1 MTSIVLI
8 GMAAA
13 GKTTVARALA
23 ALSGWAMVDTDAL
36 LEAWWGVPLQA
47 IRDHLGLEG
56 FLDAEAEGILRL
68 SVRRAIIATGGSVVY
83 REKAMRHLAQ
93 NGWIVHVDASL
104 AAIAHRLHNA
114 ASRGLAMRPGQ
125 SVADL
130 YAERAPLYAR
140 WAQFRMSTD
149 TVSPETA
156 AAAIWEHF
164 TTLQPKHLL

>member
-1 MTSIVLI
+1 MTTIVLI

-23 ALSGWAMVDTDAL
+23 RLSGWAMVDTDAL
-36 LEAWWGVPLQA
+36 LEAWWGTPLQA

-56 FLDAEAEGILRL
+56 FLDAEAAGIGRL
-68 SVRRAIIATGGSVVY
+68 SLRRAIIATGGSVVY
-83 REKAMRHLAQ
+83 RESAMEHLAQ

-104 AAIAHRLHNA
+104 ATIAGRLHNI
-114 ASRGLAMRPGQ
+114 ASRGLAIRPEQ

-140 WAQFRMSTD
+140 WAQFRVNTD
-149 TVSPETA
+149 SFAPETA

-164 TTLQPKHLL
+164 STIHPQHTP